1 MLSASQLE
9 LFWLKKKI
17 MICAGVGGL
26 SAGCHSQMS
35 GFDKE
40 IFEMRNLPGGQ
51 CTAWSRG
58 VLGFSFEPAKSQP
71 FSYF

>member
-9 LFWLKKKI
+9 LVWLKKI
-17 MICAGVGGL
+17 MICAGVSSL
-26 SAGCHSQMS
+26 SAGCHAQMS
-35 GFDKE
+35 EVDTE
-40 IFEMRNLPGGQ
+40 IFEMHNLPGGQ

-58 VLGFSFEPAKSQP
+58 GLGFSFEPAKSQP